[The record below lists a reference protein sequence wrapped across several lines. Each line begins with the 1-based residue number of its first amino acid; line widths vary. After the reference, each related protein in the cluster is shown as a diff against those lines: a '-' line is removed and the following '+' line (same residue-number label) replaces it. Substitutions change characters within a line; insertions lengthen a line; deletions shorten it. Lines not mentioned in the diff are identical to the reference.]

1 LAASLPEFTAL
12 APVLSDRIRPIID
25 WLLLEGNRLGD
36 LDTLFPEL
44 IDRVAA
50 AGLPI
55 GRVSLNLELLHPEV
69 IGEGRVWL
77 CGQATQ
83 AHRAQRV
90 GSDFSEYLQ
99 SPVYQ
104 VDQTGEPYRVR
115 LASEQ
120 TAMPLLRRLQAEGFT
135 DYYIVPIQVQDRHR
149 SASMSFAAKRVP
161 AFSEADIADLSHI
174 VAAVSPVLEA
184 RVVRAIARDLLATY
198 LGQGAGERVYA
209 GQIQR
214 GDADSIFAAVLFCDL
229 RNFTRYTAEHLSKE
243 VVCRLNHWFELAVDA
258 VEAHGGEVLKF
269 IGDGMLAIFPA
280 DMLNPREACGH
291 ALAAAA
297 TLEAAVSRW
306 NEVPPA
312 GQIPLEYG
320 LSLHLGHV
328 AFGNIGGRR
337 RLDFTV
343 VGPAVNMAS
352 RLLDAAKGLDC
363 PLVVSTAFAGC
374 SGRTMRSLGVH
385 ALRGIDQPEEIFTPH

>member
-1 LAASLPEFTAL
+1 MSEI
-12 APVLSDRIRPIID
+12 LSPRVRPIIE
-25 WLLLEGNRLGD
+25 WLLLEGNRLAD
-36 LDTLFPEL
+36 IDTLFAQM

-55 GRVSLNLELLHPEV
+55 ARVSLNLELLHPEV
-69 IGEGRVWL
+69 VGEGRVWL
-77 CGQATQ
+77 CGQTAQ
-83 AHRAQRV
+83 AHRLNRV
-90 GSDFSEYLQ
+90 DTDLTEYLN
-99 SPVYQ
+99 SPVHR
-104 VDQTGEPYRVR
+104 VDETGEPYRVHLNR
-115 LASEQ
+115 E
-120 TAMPLLRRLQAEGFT
+120 TTEMPLLRRLQREGFS
-135 DYYIVPIQVQDRHR
+135 DYIIIPIQVQDRHR
-149 SASMSFAAKRVP
+149 SAAMSFAAKRVQS
-161 AFSEADIADLSHI
+161 FSEADIADLTHV
-174 VAAVSPVLEA
+174 VAAISPILEA
-184 RVVRAIARDLLATY
+184 RLVRNIALDLLDTY
-198 LGQGAGERVYA
+198 LGTGAGKRVYA

-214 GDADSIFAAVLFCDL
+214 GDAESIFAAVLFCDL
-229 RNFTRYTAEHLSKE
+229 RNFTRYTAEHLSHE
-243 VVCRLNHWFELAVDA
+243 VVARLNHWFELAVDA

-297 TLEAAVSRW
+297 TLEAAVARW
-306 NEVPPA
+306 NEAPPA

-352 RLLDAAKGLDC
+352 RLLDAAKALDSAI
-363 PLVVSTAFAGC
+363 VVSTAFAGC
-374 SGRTMRSLGVH
+374 SGRSMRSLGVH
-385 ALRGIDQPEEIFTPH
+385 ALRGIAEPEEIFAPH

>member
-1 LAASLPEFTAL
+1 MLPELPAL
-12 APVLSDRIRPIID
+12 VPALSARIRPIVD
-25 WLLLEGNRLGD
+25 WLLLEGNRLTD
-36 LDTLFPEL
+36 MDALFAEL

-69 IGEGRVWL
+69 VGEGRVWL

-83 AHRAQRV
+83 AHRVHRV
-90 GSDFSEYLQ
+90 DTDLSEYLS

-104 VDQTGEPYRVR
+104 VDQTNQPYRVR
-115 LASEQ
+115 LATEQ
-120 TAMPLLRRLQAEGFT
+120 TEMSLLRRLQADGFT
-135 DYYIVPIQVQDRHR
+135 DYYIIPMQVQDRHR
-149 SASMSFAAKRVP
+149 TAAMSFAAKRVP
-161 AFSEADIADLSHI
+161 SFSDDDIRDLEHI

-184 RVVRAIARDLLATY
+184 RVVRSIACDLLTTY

-214 GDADSIFAAVLFCDL
+214 GDAESIFAAVLFCDL
-229 RNFTRYTAEHLSKE
+229 RNFTRYTAEHLSHE
-243 VVCRLNHWFELAVDA
+243 VVARLNHWFELAVDA

-297 TLEAAVSRW
+297 TLEAAVARW
-306 NEVPPA
+306 NEAPPA
-312 GQIPLEYG
+312 GQIALEYG

-343 VGPAVNMAS
+343 VGPAVNMTS
-352 RLLDAAKGLDC
+352 RLLDAAKALDC

-374 SGRTMRSLGVH
+374 SGRPMRSLGVH